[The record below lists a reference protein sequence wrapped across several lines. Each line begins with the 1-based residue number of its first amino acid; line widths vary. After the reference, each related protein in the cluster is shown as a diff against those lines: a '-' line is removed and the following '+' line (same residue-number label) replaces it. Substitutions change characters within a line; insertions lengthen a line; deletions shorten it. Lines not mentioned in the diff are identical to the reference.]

1 MSRFA
6 ERKHLAKT
14 DVAAAGGWK
23 TERSLKLYARADA
36 ATMLAVLTEPKKL
49 REAR

>member
-1 MSRFA
+1 MT

-23 TERSLKLYARADA
+23 TERTLELYAQADA
-36 ATMLAVLTEPKKL
+36 ATMLMVVTEPKKH
-49 REAR
+49 REAK